1 MNTTDEPQAPSAAS
15 QLPTGESQIG
25 VVRRPTAPQADDGP
39 VLEHSV
45 AVPEAPP
52 EETVASQPA
61 PSEPAPSAPSAP
73 APVPAPAP
81 QAPAAIPVR
90 VSLALQESPKVSIPE
105 RMNHLSTENQR
116 LRDELQALEEALNRK
131 PE

>member
-1 MNTTDEPQAPSAAS
+1 MNTPSDPQNTPATPGAP

-25 VVRRPTAPQADDGP
+25 VVRRTANPPEDGP

-45 AVPEAPP
+45 AVPAADTVPEASPQP
-52 EETVASQPA
+52 LTTASPA
-61 PSEPAPSAPSAP
+61 PT
-73 APVPAPAP
+73 PAPAP
-81 QAPAAIPVR
+81 PAAPPVAAPAPLRARAP
-90 VSLALQESPKVSIPE
+90 LQETPKVSIPE

-116 LRDELQALEEALNRK
+116 LRDELQALEDALKSR